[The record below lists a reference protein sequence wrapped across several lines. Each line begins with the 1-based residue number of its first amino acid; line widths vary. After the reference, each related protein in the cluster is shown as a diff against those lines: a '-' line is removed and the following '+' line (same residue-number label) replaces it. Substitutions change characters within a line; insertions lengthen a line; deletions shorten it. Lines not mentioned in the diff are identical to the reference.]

1 MWLSMHVTSM
11 ISTAFPNILSDEIL
25 YTRKMKEK
33 KKKKV
38 TKKIGKK
45 HSNYKTGK
53 KAKWHKEDLD
63 MDSNH
68 IKDNMDISSSGGV
81 DTLYTNEKKKKTKS
95 PVWMK

>member
-1 MWLSMHVTSM
+1 M
-11 ISTAFPNILSDEIL
+11 ISTAFSNILSDEIL

-53 KAKWHKEDLD
+53 KAKGH
-63 MDSNH
+63 
-68 IKDNMDISSSGGV
+68 
-81 DTLYTNEKKKKTKS
+81 KKTCTWTATTS
-95 PVWMK
+95 RTTWTSHLVGEWTPCTLMRRRRRQIRQYG